1 MLKHRF
7 ICIIFSVVS
16 AVSHSCDL
24 NDTTAVAATLPSL
37 LDDGP
42 PRKISLSNNVQ
53 LDIPDAEGV
62 LRMHSADSL
71 VLLDQ
76 LTNWPTET
84 GQISSIKAQPVVLD
98 QNYDG
103 IADAVYTIDSSGRL
117 WFIPLTRSGFA
128 EPELVADFS
137 DIAAEFRQPL
147 QLLQTLAPVGV
158 GLLQRQ
164 TMLLIIASMAAGGD
178 TLLVVKHLSPQRVVI
193 QLSDLTDRTYLS
205 DAEAV
210 SGIAEQLWQQVQ
222 LGAGWYVSMDK
233 RITAVP
239 QVYAGVVYLSS
250 AEVAAVQS
258 DCSLAENT
266 ELEIHA
272 LHLHHAGAV
281 YARRHW
287 QIAALERG
295 KLVLQKNPQGELELS
310 LHNEQQQQSVQTDL
324 LAITPDCANCV
335 VALTADQFPRI
346 SRLATFQ
353 AEQDGH

>member
-1 MLKHRF
+1 MLKRWF
-7 ICIIFSVVS
+7 ICIIFSVVG
-16 AVSHSCDL
+16 APGYSCDL
-24 NDTTAVAATLPSL
+24 NEPTAVAATLPSL

-62 LRMHSADSL
+62 LKMHSADSL

-76 LTNWPTET
+76 LTSWPTET
-84 GQISSIKAQPVVLD
+84 GQISSIKAQPLVLD

-103 IADAVYTIDSSGRL
+103 IADAVYTIDTSGRL

-128 EPELVADFS
+128 KPELVADFS
-137 DIAAEFRQPL
+137 TLAAEFRQPL
-147 QLLQTLAPVGV
+147 QLVHTLAPVGA
-158 GLLQRQ
+158 GPLQRQ

-178 TLLVVKHLSPQRVVI
+178 SLLVVKRLPQQRAVI

-205 DAEAV
+205 DAEAG
-210 SGIAEQLWQQVQ
+210 SGIAEQLWQQIQ
-222 LGAGWYVSMDK
+222 RGAGWYVQMNK

-250 AEVAAVQS
+250 AQVAAVRP

-266 ELEIHA
+266 KLQIHA

-287 QIAALERG
+287 QVAALERG
-295 KLVLQKNPQGELELS
+295 QLVLQKNLQGELELS
-310 LHNEQQQQSVQTDL
+310 LHNGQQQHRVQADL
-324 LAITPDCANCV
+324 LAITADCANCV
-335 VALTADQFPRI
+335 TALTADQFPRI

-353 AEQDGH
+353 TEQGGH